1 MAAAGEGRVLCAQP
15 PEHRSTPCARPW
27 WHLPC
32 CPSPPERTPWPAAGS
47 PPPASSLALLALTG
61 LASTTATR
69 LKLNFPAMAG
79 LLGAGQLV
87 LHNAFTVFSGPAPGA
102 ASEPAA
108 SPAPHHLGPASLP
121 VGGAGEFAVSGLD
134 SQLSSLSL
142 LMLAGHALATLLCA
156 LLLARGEAALWALA
170 AWLRPLLRLPVP
182 AAPVAVAAPAAVIG
196 WPADSVPL
204 PVAEPPA
211 RLPPRAAR
219 RRRIFLTLLPAA
231 AASIA

>member
-1 MAAAGEGRVLCAQP
+1 MRTAARAPFHALRSAMVALTVMSLAAGAHTLAGGRL
-15 PEHRSTPCARPW
+15 
-27 WHLPC
+27 
-32 CPSPPERTPWPAAGS
+32 PSPGIL
-47 PPPASSLALLALTG
+47 LALLALTA

-87 LHNAFTVFSGPAPGA
+87 LHNALTVFSGPAPGA
-102 ASEPAA
+102 APEPAA

-204 PVAEPPA
+204 PWRNLRRDCRRGPPA
-211 RLPPRAAR
+211 VVV
-219 RRRIFLTLLPAA
+219 
-231 AASIA
+231 SS